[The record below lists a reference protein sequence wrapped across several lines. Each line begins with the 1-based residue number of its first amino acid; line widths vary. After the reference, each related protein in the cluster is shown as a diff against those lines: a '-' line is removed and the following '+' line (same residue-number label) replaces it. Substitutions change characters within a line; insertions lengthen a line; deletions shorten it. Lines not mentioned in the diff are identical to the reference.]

1 MHLAEW
7 RVHIFLSFGSIW
19 PKILILVVYY
29 EKIFTH
35 LAVLIVLALIAVLI
49 FLFRNVATKPV
60 ANVSD
65 EPVVDAVL
73 IGGGI
78 MSATLGTYL
87 NELEPDWQIHM

>member
-1 MHLAEW
+1 MKK
-7 RVHIFLSFGSIW
+7 FLRI
-19 PKILILVVYY
+19 
-29 EKIFTH
+29 
-35 LAVLIVLALIAVLI
+35 LAVLIVLALITVLI

>member
-7 RVHIFLSFGSIW
+7 RVHIFCL
-19 PKILILVVYY
+19 
-29 EKIFTH
+29 

>member
-35 LAVLIVLALIAVLI
+35 LPARVIQALW
-49 FLFRNVATKPV
+49 K
-60 ANVSD
+60 
-65 EPVVDAVL
+65 
-73 IGGGI
+73 
-78 MSATLGTYL
+78 
-87 NELEPDWQIHM
+87 